1 MNLTEVLEKLFLAPM
16 SGKQEL
22 HRRVTAFVVKNRH
35 RSQLWVSLDGS
46 FIPDVVRIISDALT
60 LIPSITQPVT
70 TQLTTNVLAK
80 CL

>member
-46 FIPDVVRIISDALT
+46 FIPDVVRIISDSDPIHNPARHN
-60 LIPSITQPVT
+60 LINHERSR
-70 TQLTTNVLAK
+70 
-80 CL
+80 